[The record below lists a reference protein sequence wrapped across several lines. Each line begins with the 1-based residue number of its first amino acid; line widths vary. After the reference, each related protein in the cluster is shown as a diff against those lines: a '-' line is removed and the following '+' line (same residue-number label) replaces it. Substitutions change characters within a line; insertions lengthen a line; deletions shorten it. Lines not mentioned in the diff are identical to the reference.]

1 VEHDDDACDQVM
13 AALSA
18 RFDGEAPGM
27 ADHTVRVHLRTC
39 TACRA
44 FRDALE
50 RPDAPLADRVVRQAA
65 VVDRGSVWWVL
76 RVLLGLVAAGYL
88 IASVPELLFSAD
100 PHHGHLA
107 HHLGIF
113 EAAYGCALLL
123 VAVRPARARAM
134 VPFTVV
140 LAVGMLL
147 VALADVASGEALPL
161 AELSH
166 SLEFA
171 GLLLVWMLATRRGWP
186 GRAPEVDSG
195 DPPSSGPV
203 VSDTGDGSDTAPAL
217 LRVVR
222 DERSDTI
229 HPPREAC

>member
-1 VEHDDDACDQVM
+1 
-13 AALSA
+13 
-18 RFDGEAPGM
+18 M

-39 TACRA
+39 TTCRA
-44 FRDALE
+44 FRDALD
-50 RPDAPLADRVVRQAA
+50 RPDAPLAERVVRQAPA
-65 VVDRGSVWWVL
+65 ADRGSVWWVL
-76 RVLLGLVAAGYL
+76 RVLLGLVAVGYVL
-88 IASVPELLFSAD
+88 ASVPELLLSAD

-140 LAVGMLL
+140 LAIGML
-147 VALADVASGEALPL
+147 VAALADVASGEALPL

-171 GLLLVWMLATRRGWP
+171 GLVLVWLLATRRGWP

-195 DPPSSGPV
+195 DPPSTGPV
-203 VSDTGDGSDTAPAL
+203 VSAVTEDPHAEPAV

-222 DERSDTI
+222 DDRSDTAD
-229 HPPREAC
+229 PPRKAC